1 MLGEFERMV
10 SFSLRISSS
19 GDLPFRLVRRF
30 QGRDSGGRA
39 RWTIVNTDMVGID
52 ADRLYVW
59 KRNRRD
65 YRSIELYTC
74 DLCLWEGSSHIV
86 TNLAFINVPVRLPS
100 GTSRS
105 GQTDTQGRKRVQGHL
120 AGTSHGGGECEALRL
135 LLGCPREKY
144 TIVQEARVG
153 LVGLDGGGLQVWS
166 GLQCRSCL
174 LRVRFDGFRVWLYSC
189 FIRMRQKRIC
199 SWC

>member
-1 MLGEFERMV
+1 MV

-52 ADRLYVW
+52 TDKLYVW
-59 KRNRRD
+59 KSNRRD
-65 YRSIELYTC
+65 DRSIDFILVIFVSGN
-74 DLCLWEGSSHIV
+74 DLLHIV
-86 TNLAFINVPVRLPS
+86 TNLAFINVLVRLPS

-120 AGTSHGGGECEALRL
+120 AGTSHGGGGCEALRL

-166 GLQCRSCL
+166 GLQRRLCL
-174 LRVRFDGFRVWLYSC
+174 LRVRFDSLRVWLYRC

-199 SWC
+199 S